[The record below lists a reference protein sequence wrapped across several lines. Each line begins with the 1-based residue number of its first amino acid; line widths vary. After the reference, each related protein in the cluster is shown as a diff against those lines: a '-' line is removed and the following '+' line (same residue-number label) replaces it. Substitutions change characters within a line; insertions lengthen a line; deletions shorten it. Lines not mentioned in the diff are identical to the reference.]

1 MILGI
6 NTTRDISKLSQI
18 SLHWRLVKLRITISK
33 YHCGIYAEYRY
44 KSYYYLLYTNKMT
57 AGVQYE
63 ILLNDLKLKTF
74 AQNNNI
80 TLMIP

>member
-1 MILGI
+1 
-6 NTTRDISKLSQI
+6 
-18 SLHWRLVKLRITISK
+18 
-33 YHCGIYAEYRY
+33 
-44 KSYYYLLYTNKMT
+44 MT

-80 TLMIP
+80 TLMIA